1 MRAWRKES
9 YRYVIAASAFV
20 VYLLV
25 AGIYYGLSVLIPIMA
40 ADLGWTATA
49 FGAAFSIF
57 ALLLGLSAPLVGA
70 FVVRFGARVAILI
83 GSLLAATALAFMSI
97 TSAVWQLYALII
109 LLGSGFGLGTM
120 LPMQQLIGD
129 WFVTRRSLFLGL
141 VLSGA
146 GLGGLV
152 IAPLTSGLAS
162 VLGSWRPVW
171 LVLASLLLLPA
182 LLALF
187 VIRDR
192 PEDLGQRAEGVTQR
206 TGPGTTAPAPE
217 ETHRVYRSRH
227 LWETKA
233 AIQTRAFWLIT
244 LACGIMFFLL
254 QAITAHQV
262 AYLVDE
268 AQIDLTVAAS
278 ALGLIA
284 GSSIVG
290 RLASGWLGDRVEPRV
305 VTAGLLLMM
314 SFSLIVLLFG
324 NGLVSLYLYVVLF
337 GIGYG
342 GIIVLIPAMVL
353 NYYGSRNSAAIMG
366 IAMLMQTIL
375 GALGAI
381 VVGGIKD
388 AHNSYLPAFWLMIG
402 MGVAGA
408 LCALAA
414 SPPPPPGE
422 VDAPAPVP
430 RSPI

>member
-1 MRAWRKES
+1 MRVWRRES

-152 IAPLTSGLAS
+152 IAPLTSSLAS

-192 PEDLGQRAEGVTQR
+192 PEDLGQRAEGFTQK
-206 TGPGTTAPAPE
+206 TGPGTTAPALE
-217 ETHRVYRSRH
+217 ETHRVYRSTH

-233 AIQTRAFWLIT
+233 AIRTRAFWLIT

-268 AQIDLTVAAS
+268 AQIELTVAAS

-305 VTAGLLLMM
+305 VTAGLLLLM

-414 SPPPPPGE
+414 SPPPPGE

>member
-1 MRAWRKES
+1 MRVWRRET
-9 YRYVIAASAFV
+9 YGYVIVASAFV

-25 AGIYYGLSVLIPIMA
+25 AGTYYGLSVLIPVMA
-40 ADLGWTATA
+40 ADLGWSATA

-57 ALLLGLSAPLVGA
+57 ALLLGVSAPLVGA
-70 FVVRFGARVAILI
+70 FIVRFGARVAILT
-83 GSLLAATALAFMSI
+83 GSLLAATALALMSI
-97 TSAVWQLYALII
+97 TSAVWQLYAFVI
-109 LLGSGFGLGTM
+109 LLGWGFGLGTM
-120 LPMQQLIGD
+120 LPMQQLIGN
-129 WFVTRRSLFLGL
+129 WFVSRRSLFLGL

-152 IAPLTSGLAS
+152 IAPLTSGLTS

-192 PEDLGQRAEGVTQR
+192 PEDLGQRAEGVTQESGLK
-206 TGPGTTAPAPE
+206 TGAPASE
-217 ETHRVYRSRH
+217 KTHRVYRSSH

-233 AIQTRAFWLIT
+233 AIRTRAFWLIA

-268 AQIDLTVAAS
+268 AQVDLTVAAS

-290 RLASGWLGDRVEPRV
+290 RLVSGWLGDRVEPRV
-305 VTAGLLLMM
+305 VTTGLLLMM
-314 SFSLIVLLFG
+314 SFSLIVLLIG
-324 NGLVSLYLYVVLF
+324 NGLVSVYVYVVLF
-337 GIGYG
+337 GMGYG
-342 GIIVLIPAMVL
+342 GIIVLIPAIVL

-366 IAMLMQTIL
+366 IGMLLQTIL

-388 AHNSYLPAFWLMIG
+388 TYSTYLPAFWLMIG
-402 MGVAGA
+402 LGLAGA

-414 SPPPPPGE
+414 RPPAPEE
-422 VDAPAPVP
+422 VDAPDRGVG
-430 RSPI
+430 STI